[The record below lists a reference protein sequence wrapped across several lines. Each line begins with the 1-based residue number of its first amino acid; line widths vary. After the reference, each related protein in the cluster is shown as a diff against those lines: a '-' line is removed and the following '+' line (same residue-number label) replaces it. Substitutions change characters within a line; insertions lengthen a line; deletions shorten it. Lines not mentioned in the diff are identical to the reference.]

1 MTKTFFVTATGTDL
15 GKTYVLCRI
24 LEQLRQRGVAVS
36 AVKPVLSGFEDALA
50 RESDAGQILLAR
62 GLAAD
67 MQSVAAIAPWRFR
80 APLSPDMAAAR
91 EEQVVRLDEVAR
103 FCNDAL
109 KRAGGLAFVEGAGGV
124 LSPLGNDFTNLDLL
138 KTLGAAGIVV
148 AGGYLGTISHT
159 LTAISAMQ
167 ARGCAPV
174 AIVLSGVQ
182 DGPVTLAETAATIAR
197 FTDVPLHL
205 VERGGRVPD
214 ALLDMLQIRA

>member
-1 MTKTFFVTATGTDL
+1 MTTTYFVTATGTDL

-24 LEQLRQRGVAVS
+24 LQQLRGRGIAVS
-36 AVKPVLSGFEDALA
+36 AVKPVLSGFDHALA
-50 RESDAGQILLAR
+50 RESDAGQILLSM
-62 GLAAD
+62 GHQAD
-67 MQSVAAIAPWRFR
+67 MQSVAAIAPWRFS

-91 EEQVVRLDEVAR
+91 EGQSVRLHDVVR
-103 FCNDAL
+103 FCHATVSRHD
-109 KRAGGLAFVEGAGGV
+109 GLAFVEGAGGV

-138 KTLGAAGIVV
+138 QALGAAGILV

-182 DGPVTLAETAATIAR
+182 DGPVTIAETAATIGR
-197 FTDVPLHL
+197 FTDVPIHI
-205 VERGGRVPD
+205 VARDGGVPD
-214 ALLDMLQIRA
+214 ALLDLLQVRA